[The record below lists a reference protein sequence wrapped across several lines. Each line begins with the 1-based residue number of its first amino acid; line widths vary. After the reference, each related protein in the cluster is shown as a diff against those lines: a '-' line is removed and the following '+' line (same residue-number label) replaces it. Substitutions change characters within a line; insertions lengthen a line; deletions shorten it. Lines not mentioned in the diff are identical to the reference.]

1 MIEQWIFCLFFK
13 YIFSLVKVYF
23 WHYKDYNRSQHVS
36 TLFHWIPV
44 FLPVVLLWSVNL
56 KLSLWSPFLCAHSPL
71 CCYGSPQPPSSVSP
85 CRPSSCTQKSSW
97 QFLLQHSQGAAL
109 PYDPLPVQTG
119 NPSWK
124 EADKICW
131 CKDVTFAQIED
142 AHFLPGNLVQGS
154 AGHCKGWYCPLS
166 HGSENT
172 QSCRRTWPLLEWSN
186 HCVRSRPSS
195 KILRCAIV
203 QITVRKPR
211 RRPCKNGSRLFI
223 FICHFPF
230 PAIPGNTSHYP
241 FP

>member
-1 MIEQWIFCLFFK
+1 MG
-13 YIFSLVKVYF
+13 
-23 WHYKDYNRSQHVS
+23 
-36 TLFHWIPV
+36 P
-44 FLPVVLLWSVNL
+44 
-56 KLSLWSPFLCAHSPL
+56 
-71 CCYGSPQPPSSVSP
+71 PQPPSSVSP

-223 FICHFPF
+223 FICHSPF